1 MIIHAYKNAAL
12 SALAVTALACAAP
25 AFAAGD
31 YHIKFG
37 GVDGDTE
44 GKNNGKHSDW
54 IIIESVQLAP
64 DAAPRAGGV
73 TVASGDVNGDGTD
86 AASGQATGR
95 RTYEPITIRKR
106 IDKATPA
113 PAADKKIAAPD
124 DDQTAALLLP
134 AVQKVREAAMR
145 MPAWAGCAAGQKIE
159 GMAIKQVSTGRMGRI
174 LDATVATCATES
186 VSFNFT
192 KVEW

>member
-1 MIIHAYKNAAL
+1 MTIHVYKNAAL
-12 SALAVTALACAAP
+12 SALALTALACAAP

-44 GKNNGKHSDW
+44 GKDDGKHSDW
-54 IIIESVQLAP
+54 ILIESVQLGAE
-64 DAAPRAGGV
+64 RTTGGV
-73 TVASGDVNGDGTD
+73 NVATGDINGDG
-86 AASGQATGR
+86 AAATSGQATGR

-106 IDKATPA
+106 IAKTAPA
-113 PAADKKIAAPD
+113 PTGKTIAAPD

-134 AVQKVREAAMR
+134 AVQKVRVAAAR
-145 MPAWAGCAAGQKIE
+145 MSPWTGCPAGQQI
-159 GMAIKQVSTGRMGRI
+159 GPVLIKQKSTGKEGRI
-174 LDATVATCATES
+174 LDPVVVSCATES

-192 KVEW
+192 KIEWK